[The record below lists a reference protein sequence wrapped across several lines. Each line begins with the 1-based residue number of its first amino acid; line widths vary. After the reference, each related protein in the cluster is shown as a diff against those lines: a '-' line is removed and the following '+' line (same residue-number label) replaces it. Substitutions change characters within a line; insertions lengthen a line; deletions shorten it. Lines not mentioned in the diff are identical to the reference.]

1 MKHAATR
8 HSIGIEEEYLL
19 VDVETRALVPKRN
32 AKFFA
37 ACKDRLG
44 DQVTSELFQAQIEI
58 ATKVCKTV
66 GAARKELA
74 KMRGTIA
81 KIAKTYGMALVA
93 SSTHPFAEWNAQ
105 VVTRGAR
112 YKEIAKDY
120 RGVAQRALVCGMHI
134 HAGIDDRDRRIQVMN
149 RLVPYL
155 PVFLALSTSSPFW
168 QGHITG
174 MKAFRPTIFEEFP
187 RTGIPPVMADWAEWQ
202 AFTDLFA
209 KSGLCPDPSKIWWDT
224 RPSLRQ
230 PTLELRVAEIC
241 TRLEDTLTLA
251 ALYQSL
257 LSMFARTEDPAPHRF
272 QKLVTEENKWRVQ
285 LAGVEAEIAWPEHAG
300 LVPIGRL
307 VAGLIEELQEDAEA
321 LGCADEL
328 RRANDIVAR
337 GTSADLQI
345 AAWDAA
351 REAGSDEGQAGLDVV
366 DQLIRL
372 TVEGTTAAAKAIPG

>member
-1 MKHAATR
+1 MKHQATR

-19 VDVETRALVPKRN
+19 VDLETRALVPKRN

-37 ACKDRLG
+37 ACKDELG
-44 DQVTSELFQAQIEI
+44 EQVTSELFQSQIEI

-74 KMRGTIA
+74 RMRGTIGA
-81 KIAKTYGMALVA
+81 IAREYGMALMA
-93 SSTHPFAEWNAQ
+93 SSTHPFARWNAQ
-105 VVTRGAR
+105 NVTKGAR

-134 HAGIDDRDRRIQVMN
+134 HAGIDDQDRRIQVMN

-155 PVFLALSTSSPFW
+155 PIFLALSTSSPFW
-168 QGHITG
+168 QGHVTG
-174 MKAFRPTIFEEFP
+174 MKAFRPTIFGEFP

-209 KSGLCPDPSKIWWDT
+209 SSGLCPDPSKIWWDA

-230 PTLELRVAEIC
+230 PTLELRIAEVC

-257 LSMFARTEDPAPHRF
+257 LSMFARTNDPAPHRF
-272 QKLVTEENKWRVQ
+272 QKLIAEENKWRVQ
-285 LAGVEAEIAWPEHAG
+285 QAGVEAQIAWPEGGG
-300 LVPIGRL
+300 LVPLGKL
-307 VAGLIEELQEDAEA
+307 VAELVDDLSEDAGA
-321 LGCADEL
+321 LGCGDEL
-328 RRANDIVAR
+328 RRANEIVQR

-345 AAWDAA
+345 AAWEAA
-351 REAGSDEGQAGLDVV
+351 RAASPDDEDRAGKEVV
-366 DQLIRL
+366 DCLVRL
-372 TVEGTTAAAKAIPG
+372 TAQGTKAAV